1 MGLGMRR
8 FIFNTKKK
16 KEKRK
21 QYKRAM
27 FNLDSDSSNSGSEEM
42 YWSTRKIKWKQNNEI
57 KWERRQ
63 KNRFFGLELL
73 RLNLGN
79 IHDHA

>member
-42 YWSTRKIKWKQNNEI
+42 YWSTRKIK
-57 KWERRQ
+57 
-63 KNRFFGLELL
+63 
-73 RLNLGN
+73 
-79 IHDHA
+79 